1 MSAAAGGETIILN
14 GRKLSRSL
22 NQGSVKVRAAALARP
37 PGLSVILVGA
47 DAASQVYVRQ
57 KGKVAG
63 RMGFVHHQI
72 DLPVDVSQDVLMAEV
87 ARLNADPTVDGIL
100 VQLPLPK
107 HLDERAVLDAIEST
121 KDVDGFHAENVGLLW
136 QGRARFVPCTP
147 LGVMKMLEDADV
159 PLSGK
164 EAVIVGRSNI
174 VGKPMAAL
182 LLQANCTVRLC
193 HSRTTDLE
201 AHVRAA
207 DVVVAAVGRPR
218 MIQGDWIK
226 PGAVVIDVGINR
238 LDDGTLCGDVDYD
251 AAAPRAGWITPVPG
265 GVGPMTIAMLM
276 ENTLRS
282 AIARQ
287 GS

>member
-1 MSAAAGGETIILN
+1 VSAAAGGETIILN